1 MKGDNMAIF
10 IAGLP
15 QYASL
20 CQILHQHLT
29 HHNCP
34 TELITE
40 SYPHSVALGVGVA
53 ALITQRGG
61 SAIVID
67 DYGIGCF
74 NAINKAGNIVCA
86 NGYDEHSAKMTKD
99 HNNTQALVIGAQVI
113 TENLAKSIALNF
125 AQATYAGG
133 RHQVR
138 VDMLS
143 ELFKGGV

>member
-1 MKGDNMAIF
+1 MAIF

-15 QYASL
+15 EFAPL
-20 CQILHQHLT
+20 CQVLHQHLT
-29 HHNCP
+29 THGCP
-34 TELITE
+34 AELVTE
-40 SYPHSVALGVGVA
+40 SYPHSVALGIGVA
-53 ALITQRGG
+53 NLITQKGG
-61 SAIVID
+61 TALVID
-67 DYGIGCF
+67 DFGIGAF

-99 HNNTQALVIGAQVI
+99 HNNTQSLVIGALVI
-113 TENLAKSIALNF
+113 TEELAKSIALNF

>member
-1 MKGDNMAIF
+1 MALI

-15 QYASL
+15 QFAPL
-20 CQILHQHLT
+20 CQLLHTHLT
-29 HHNCP
+29 QNGCP
-34 TELITE
+34 NQLITQ
-40 SYPHSVALGVGVA
+40 SYPHSVALGLGVA
-53 ALITQRGG
+53 ELLTAQGG
-61 SAIVID
+61 SALVID
-67 DYGIGCF
+67 DYGIGSF
-74 NAINKAGNIVCA
+74 NAINKAGNVVCA

-99 HNNTQALVIGAQVI
+99 HNNAQALVIGAVVI
-113 TENLAKSIALNF
+113 TEELAKSIALNF